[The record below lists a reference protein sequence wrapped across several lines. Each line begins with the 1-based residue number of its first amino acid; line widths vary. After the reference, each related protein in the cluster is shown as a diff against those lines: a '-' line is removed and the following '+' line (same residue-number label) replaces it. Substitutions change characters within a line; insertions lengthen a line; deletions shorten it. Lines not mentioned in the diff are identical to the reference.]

1 MTGHSELDFASVEEL
16 AALVRDR
23 RLAPRELMEH
33 TLSRVDALNPRLNAF
48 VAVDHERA
56 LAEADAQNERI
67 ARGESLGPL
76 GGIPFGVK
84 DLEDADGFVTSRG
97 SVAFRDHRP
106 GRDSIQVARLRS
118 AGAIPIGKTNTPE
131 FGHTGITHNVL
142 FGTTR
147 NPWNLER
154 TPGGSS
160 GGSAAA
166 VASGM
171 VAIATASD
179 GGGSIRIPA
188 CFTGAFGLKPSFG
201 RVPIGPSD
209 FVGWTDTGVYGPL
222 TRTVRDAAL
231 LLDVTA
237 GYHPADAKSLPAPT
251 ERYLDGL
258 DRPLPPLRIAYSPD
272 LGTTYVQSD
281 VALAVELAVLAF
293 SELGHEVERFDE
305 PVPQIAQWWTS
316 VTRFEGLAS
325 LWDVYHERP
334 QELTD
339 AYRAG
344 LDAAQTVGPREFG
357 VFARRRAEVNAWT
370 ERLFDR
376 YDLLLTPTMPLE
388 APAAAGP
395 IPTTVEGEPIN
406 FIAFTAPFNFSGH
419 PAATVRAGFTNSGLP
434 CGLQIVGP
442 RHRDDR
448 VLQAALAFER
458 ARPWRDRWPA
468 L

>member
-1 MTGHSELDFASVEEL
+1 MAADHELDFASVEEL
-16 AALVRDR
+16 AALVRAR
-23 RLAPRELMEH
+23 HLSPRELMAH
-33 TLSRVDALNPRLNAF
+33 TLARIDAVNPRVNAF
-48 VAVDHERA
+48 VALDHERA
-56 LAEADAQNERI
+56 LAEAAVQGERI
-67 ARGESLGPL
+67 ARGEALGPL
-76 GGIPFGVK
+76 AGIPFGVK

-97 SVAFRDHRP
+97 SVAFRDDRP
-106 GRDSIQVARLRS
+106 GRDSIQVARLRR
-118 AGAIPIGKTNTPE
+118 AGAIAIGKTNTPE
-131 FGHTGITHNVL
+131 FGHTAITHNAL

-188 CFTGAFGLKPSFG
+188 CFTGTFGLKPSFG
-201 RVPIGPSD
+201 RVPIGPTD
-209 FVGWTDTGVYGPL
+209 FVGWTDTGVYGPI
-222 TRTVRDAAL
+222 TRTVSDAAL

-237 GYHPADAKSLPAPT
+237 GYHPADAKSLPAPGY
-251 ERYLDGL
+251 RYR
-258 DRPLPPLRIAYSPD
+258 DRLEQPLSPLRIAYSPD

-281 VALAVELAVLAF
+281 VALAVELAVLSF
-293 SELGHEVERFDE
+293 SELGHRVERFEE
-305 PVPQIAQWWTS
+305 PVPQIARWWTS

-334 QELTD
+334 HELTD

-344 LDAAQTVGPREFG
+344 LDAALAVGPREFG
-357 VFARRRAEVNAWT
+357 EFARRRAEVNAWT
-370 ERLFDR
+370 ERLFDA

-388 APAAAGP
+388 ACAAAGP
-395 IPTTVEGEPIN
+395 LPSVVEGEPIN
-406 FIAFTAPFNFSGH
+406 LIAFTAPFNFSGH
-419 PAATVRAGFTNSGLP
+419 PAASVRAGFTNSGLP

-442 RHRDDR
+442 RHREDL

-458 ARPWRDRWPA
+458 ARPWRNRWPA